1 MFRLSN
7 NSHLQVVHESLGNSY
22 PHTTLYTALINFLCN
37 CLLSIHVQP
46 EDGYCWKVETCSFTL
61 GSNVNT
67 PLLSN
72 KQVVL
77 D

>member
-1 MFRLSN
+1 MGCV
-7 NSHLQVVHESLGNSY
+7 QCGVGGNY
-22 PHTTLYTALINFLCN
+22 FLR
-37 CLLSIHVQP
+37 IHVQP
-46 EDGYCWKVETCSFTL
+46 EDGYFWKAETCSCTL